1 VKGASIQVRGL
12 RVVAGPIG
20 AQRVLVDDID
30 FEIQP
35 GEMLALVGESGS
47 GKTTT
52 ALAMLGFARPGCRI
66 SGGHVTIGPYDV
78 MKLDEAGLR
87 SLRGRVVTYV
97 AQSAAAA
104 FDPSRRLL
112 DQVIEPAIIH
122 EVCSQ
127 EHAKAKAV
135 TLMRELSLPDPENI
149 GRKFPHQVSGGQL
162 QRIMAAM
169 ALITDPQLVVFDEP
183 TTALD
188 VTTQIDVLLAF
199 KRVLKQLKTA
209 AVYVTHDLAVVA
221 QMADRT
227 LVLRGGALQE
237 VAPTAQLLQTPQ
249 HPYSRQLITAARRS
263 LHAAPSDLPVADP
276 LPLLKVSNLWADY
289 GASRDIGASVLK
301 DVSLELRRG
310 QALGVVGESGSGKTT
325 LAKVLAGLHVP
336 SRGQV
341 EFQGRDLPA
350 SLDTRSSDQLRRLQ
364 IVFQS
369 ADTALNP
376 RHSVRQILE
385 RPLVLYHGL
394 RGQALTH
401 RVRELLDM
409 VQLASDVADRLPR
422 EISGG
427 QKQRVNLARAL
438 AAEPDVIICDE
449 VTSALDTVVG
459 TAVLELLAQLRRDLG
474 VALLFISHDME
485 CVKALCDDIVVMYAG
500 RVVQTVPKAAFEVPS
515 GHPYYELLSQSVPP
529 LRVGWLD
536 SLARDTLGV
545 IESRRNKRLNATAN
559 AQGLCDFRDRCPHRQ
574 VELCDQHPPSQISMG
589 HGIQAKCH
597 FRAEQRQSDKRQ

>member
-1 VKGASIQVRGL
+1 
-12 RVVAGPIG
+12 
-20 AQRVLVDDID
+20 
-30 FEIQP
+30 
-35 GEMLALVGESGS
+35 
-47 GKTTT
+47 
-52 ALAMLGFARPGCRI
+52 
-66 SGGHVTIGPYDV
+66 

-122 EVCSQ
+122 GVCSQ
-127 EHAKAKAV
+127 DQAKAKAV

-149 GRKFPHQVSGGQL
+149 GQKFPHQVSGGQL

-237 VAPTAQLLQTPQ
+237 VAPTAQLLQMPQ
-249 HPYSRQLITAARRS
+249 HPYSRQLITAAQRS
-263 LHAAPSDLPVADP
+263 LHTAPSELPVADP

-336 SRGQV
+336 SRGRV

-350 SLDTRSSDQLRRLQ
+350 SLGARNSDQLRRLQ

-438 AAEPDVIICDE
+438 AADPDVIMCDE

-459 TAVLELLAQLRRDLG
+459 TAVLELLDQLRRDLG

-485 CVKALCDDIVVMYAG
+485 SVKSLCDDILVMYAG
-500 RVVQTVPKAAFEVPS
+500 RVVQTVPKAAFKVIS

-536 SLARDTLGV
+536 SLADDSVGV
-545 IESRRNKRLNATAN
+545 IESRRNTRFSETAN

-574 VELCDQHPPSQISMG
+574 VDRCDQQPPSQISMG

-597 FRAEQRQSDKRQ
+597 FTVEQRQSE